1 VLTSTA
7 PMMWG
12 ATLPELTQALPGV
25 KNIEL
30 LIGGITTHVC
40 LAFPAVSAVADGYHA
55 ADF

>member
-1 VLTSTA
+1 MLTSTA

-30 LIGGITTHVC
+30 PIGGITTHVC